1 MCVCIMP
8 RTVTTVA
15 VHPERAEALREYRD
29 QRDLPNMDA
38 AVESVLA
45 EVDA

>member
-1 MCVCIMP
+1 MP

-15 VHPERAEALREYRD
+15 VHPKRAEALREYRD

-38 AVESVLA
+38 AVESVLS
-45 EVDA
+45 EVDT